1 MKILYFGITSEI
13 TQQNSEEL
21 NNIKNLYELKKN
33 LFERYPKLENI
44 NFQISVNQQLIRGDQ
59 NLSTTDEIALLPPFA
74 GG

>member
-21 NNIKNLYELKKN
+21 DNIKNLYELKKN
-33 LFERYPKLENI
+33 LFERYPKLEEI
-44 NFQISVNQQLIRGDQ
+44 SFQISVNQQLIRENQD
-59 NLSTTDEIALLPPFA
+59 LSATDEIALLPPFA